1 MTPAL
6 DLPACAA
13 TAWQATPDMALR
25 ALIAAGLAALAGWA
39 GARRRFPGQRAFV
52 ALTLVMAAWT
62 GFSLIEHAAV
72 AADCKGTVALLSWTA
87 IMAQPPLYALF
98 LFQYLHSEMHGGA
111 WRARWLLALP
121 SLVLVALA
129 LGNAWHGLFYGA
141 GSRMSAPMF
150 GLPRLLYDYGP
161 LFYAAVALGYAWL
174 LAATVMVVRAWR
186 EARGLQRRQWTVFLL
201 MMAVPLG
208 ANFAYIA
215 FGVRLMGVDPTS
227 TAFAFTL
234 AGFAWLI
241 RRNRL
246 FAAVPLARRLLFEEL
261 PDPVLVLDAEGR
273 IAEVNH
279 AAQRL
284 VPPPP
289 LDQPLALWPRFGP
302 LLCKHAGGGDTVL
315 ELAGPA
321 AWFEVQHRMLG
332 TPAEPL
338 GALILMHDVSTR
350 HQAHAETVRTLA
362 ARELELDKATALQ
375 ALLREQA
382 MHDPLTGLLNR
393 RALVERHG
401 HETRD
406 APAPLAL
413 VVLDLDHFKRI
424 NDTHGHPAGDAVL
437 RDFAAAL
444 RSGLRGGDALF
455 RLGGEEFALLLPGAT
470 AAQAAARVEGLRT
483 IVSRWQLGQ
492 LGEAVTFSAGVAVG
506 GAGPLDKLLAAAD
519 EALYLAKR
527 NGRNRTEVSAREALA
542 E

>member
-1 MTPAL
+1 MIPAL

-25 ALIAAGLAALAGWA
+25 ALIAAGLTALAGWA

-62 GFSLIEHAAV
+62 ACSLIEHAAV
-72 AADCKGTVALLSWTA
+72 AADCKGTVALLSWTV

-98 LFQYLHSEMHGGA
+98 LYQYLHSEMHGGV
-111 WRARWLLALP
+111 WRTRWLLALP
-121 SLVLVALA
+121 SAVLVALA
-129 LGNAWHGLFYGA
+129 LANGWHGLFYGH
-141 GSRMSAPMF
+141 GTRLSEPMF
-150 GLPRLLYDYGP
+150 GLPRLRYDYEP
-161 LFYAAVALGYAWL
+161 LFYAAVTLGYAWL

-186 EARGLQRRQWTVFLL
+186 DAQGLQRRQWTVFLL

-284 VPPPP
+284 VPPPL
-289 LDQPLALWPRFGP
+289 LDQPLAQWPRFGP
-302 LLCKHAGGGDTVL
+302 ALARHVGAADTVI

-321 AWFEVQHRMLG
+321 AWFEVQHRVLG
-332 TPAEPL
+332 TPAQPL
-338 GALILMHDVSTR
+338 GALILMHDVSAR

-393 RALVERHG
+393 RALLERYG
-401 HETRD
+401 HETRE
-406 APAPLAL
+406 AGVRLAL

-444 RSGLRGGDALF
+444 RSGLRAGDALF
-455 RLGGEEFALLLPGAT
+455 RLGGEEFALLLPGAS

-483 IVSRWQLGQ
+483 IVGRWHLGQ

-506 GAGPLDKLLAAAD
+506 GEGPLESLLAAAD

-527 NGRNRTEVSAREALA
+527 NGRNRTEVSTREAQTQ
-542 E
+542 